1 MMLELKFDSRIVKEP
16 IISKAT
22 LEADTLI
29 NIIRANVGARH
40 GEMVIEIDDSKVDRI
55 IEALRSYGVE
65 VAKIDR
71 KVVKSDDCIYCGAC
85 VSICP
90 VEVFFID
97 EEKKVQAESQKCIHC
112 GVCVK
117 VCPISALSLP

>member
-1 MMLELKFDSRIVKEP
+1 MLELKFDSRIVKEP

-22 LEADTLI
+22 MEASTLI

-40 GEMVIEIDDSKVDRI
+40 GEMIIEIEEPRTDAVIEAFKR
-55 IEALRSYGVE
+55 YGVE
-65 VAKIDR
+65 VSKFDR
-71 KVVKSDDCIYCGAC
+71 KVIKSDDCVYCGAC

-90 VEVFFID
+90 VEVFSID
-97 EEKKVQAESQKCIHC
+97 EEKKVNAESQKCIHC

-117 VCPISALSLP
+117 VCPVKALSLP

>member
-22 LEADTLI
+22 MEANTLI

-40 GEMVIEIDDSKVDRI
+40 GEMVIEVDASRADTI
-55 IEALRSYGVE
+55 IKAFESYGVE
-65 VAKIDR
+65 VHKFDR
-71 KVVKSDDCIYCGAC
+71 KVIKSDDCVHCGAC
-85 VSICP
+85 VCICP

-97 EEKKVQAESQKCIHC
+97 EEKKIQAESQKCIHC

-117 VCPISALSLP
+117 VCPVKALSLP

>member
-1 MMLELKFDSRIVKEP
+1 MMLELKFDSRIIKEP

-29 NIIRANVGARH
+29 NIIRADVGARH
-40 GEMVIEIDDSKVDRI
+40 GEMVIEIDNSKADEVI
-55 IEALRSYGVE
+55 KAFRSYGVE
-65 VAKIDR
+65 VVKFDR
-71 KVVKSDDCIYCGAC
+71 KIVKSDDCVHCGAC

-97 EEKKVQAESQKCIHC
+97 EEKMIQADSQKCIHC

-117 VCPISALSLP
+117 VCPVKALSLP